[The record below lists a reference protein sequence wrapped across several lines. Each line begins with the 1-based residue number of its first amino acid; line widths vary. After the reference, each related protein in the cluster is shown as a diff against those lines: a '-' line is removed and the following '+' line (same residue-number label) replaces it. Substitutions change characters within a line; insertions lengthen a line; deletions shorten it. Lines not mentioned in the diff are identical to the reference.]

1 MLKIFYIATVSSEQS
16 HTIRTFLC
24 CTDFDTMDTRLH
36 VLEVE
41 EVLAA
46 LRHHLQVGQQ
56 VQKLGEFVL
65 RFQEGWERDQY
76 QSNCA
81 STERWQRFVKGCVKG
96 YHATCRK
103 SFRLDRHRRPKPWK
117 GIFTRALCFA
127 FNSRWWSREGHFCRW
142 IWEPSGW
149 CVSYSIGPP

>member
-36 VLEVE
+36 VLEVQ

-65 RFQEGWERDQY
+65 DSEKRLGERENGRTV
-76 QSNCA
+76 SVKLRVA
-81 STERWQRFVKGCVKG
+81 SDHIIV
-96 YHATCRK
+96 CR
-103 SFRLDRHRRPKPWK
+103 
-117 GIFTRALCFA
+117 
-127 FNSRWWSREGHFCRW
+127 
-142 IWEPSGW
+142 
-149 CVSYSIGPP
+149 

>member
-1 MLKIFYIATVSSEQS
+1 MAKNVNIV
-16 HTIRTFLC
+16 
-24 CTDFDTMDTRLH
+24 TDYDYSRYCDTRLH

-65 RFQEGWERDQY
+65 RFREREKMGDQY

-81 STERWQRFVKGCVKG
+81 
-96 YHATCRK
+96 
-103 SFRLDRHRRPKPWK
+103 
-117 GIFTRALCFA
+117 
-127 FNSRWWSREGHFCRW
+127 
-142 IWEPSGW
+142 
-149 CVSYSIGPP
+149 

>member
-1 MLKIFYIATVSSEQS
+1 MLKIFCIAIVSSEQS

-36 VLEVE
+36 VLEVQ

-65 RFQEGWERDQY
+65 DSEKRLGERENGRTVSVKLHVASDHIIVCRYYGGDQ
-76 QSNCA
+76 N
-81 STERWQRFVKGCVKG
+81 G
-96 YHATCRK
+96 
-103 SFRLDRHRRPKPWK
+103 
-117 GIFTRALCFA
+117 
-127 FNSRWWSREGHFCRW
+127 
-142 IWEPSGW
+142 
-149 CVSYSIGPP
+149 VSKVA